1 MTVINATPDP
11 EAKTLTL
18 VAEFP
23 AAPKAVWQLWADPRL
38 LERWWG
44 PPTYPATFREHDFT
58 VGGQAKYH
66 MTGPEGDRSNGWWRF
81 TALDEPNSLEFVD
94 GFADENGNPS
104 TEMPETTIRV
114 DVDEIPSGTRMT
126 ITSHFASAEQLE
138 QLVNMGM
145 LEGMTQAAGQIDAIL
160 ANG

>member
-1 MTVINATPDP
+1 MTVISATPDP
-11 EAKTLTL
+11 EARTLTL
-18 VAEFP
+18 VAEFSAP
-23 AAPKAVWQLWADPRL
+23 PKAVWQLWADPRL

-58 VGGQAKYH
+58 VGGEAKYH
-66 MTGPEGDRSNGWWRF
+66 MTGPEGDTSNGWWRF
-81 TALDEPNSLEFVD
+81 TALDEPNTLEFRD

-114 DVDEIPSGTRMT
+114 DIAEIPSGTRMT
-126 ITSHFASAEQLE
+126 MTSSFASAEQLE

-145 LEGMTQAAGQIDAIL
+145 LEGMKQAAGQIDALL
-160 ANG
+160 AA